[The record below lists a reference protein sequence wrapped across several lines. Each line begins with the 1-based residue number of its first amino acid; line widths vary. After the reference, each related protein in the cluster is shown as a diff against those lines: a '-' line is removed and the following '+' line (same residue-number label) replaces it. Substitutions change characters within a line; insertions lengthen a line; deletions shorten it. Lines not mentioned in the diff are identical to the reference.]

1 MLSAPEFFWFPPALS
16 SNMSPS
22 KLRRNLARARSHALL
37 LHSRKRSAS
46 SRKASNR
53 RRQEW
58 LQWRSQQY
66 QEVPADRIWLLYQIC
81 RESKSCFLDQL
92 RSPPALPP
100 GRRQRDVFPCAPVT
114 GSEGM
119 PYTWRRQRWQLFL
132 TFVNAVLDAL
142 RWLYC
147 RKQQAPCPSQHTA
160 AQKTA
165 VANLVGR
172 CLDFLERLQKP
183 QHGEWEHLL
192 PDWVPEIPRAAGPQY
207 ADLKNVSTTWKQLQR
222 STRLSV
228 CSLRHKLHCRILLP
242 CFRNRPLAWNILRI
256 SMLVTAVNM
265 CSWSSSSCGVAS
277 WAWPVGP
284 WQAALC

>member
-1 MLSAPEFFWFPPALS
+1 
-16 SNMSPS
+16 MSPS
-22 KLRRNLARARSHALL
+22 KLRRDLARARSHALL
-37 LHSRKRSAS
+37 LH
-46 SRKASNR
+46 SNR

-92 RSPPALPP
+92 RSPPALP
-100 GRRQRDVFPCAPVT
+100 GRRRRDVFPRAPV

-132 TFVNAVLDAL
+132 TFVNAVLDVL
-142 RWLYC
+142 HWLYC
-147 RKQQAPCPSQHTA
+147 RKQRAPCPSQHTA
-160 AQKTA
+160 AQKIA

-207 ADLKNVSTTWKQLQR
+207 ADLVAERVDNLETAASVDPLERLPLETQATLSNPSTLFPQPPPGLEHFEDFNCW
-222 STRLSV
+222 
-228 CSLRHKLHCRILLP
+228 
-242 CFRNRPLAWNILRI
+242 
-256 SMLVTAVNM
+256 
-265 CSWSSSSCGVAS
+265 
-277 WAWPVGP
+277 
-284 WQAALC
+284 